1 MNLDGLMLTKSKF
14 SKMVESTVKKK
25 TISYLDAII
34 DICNEHNIEIDDI
47 KKFISPAI
55 KSKLEAE
62 AIKLN
67 LMVEKNNSL
76 ELE

>member
-1 MNLDGLMLTKSKF
+1 MNLDGLMLTKNKF
-14 SKMVESTVKKK
+14 TKMVESTVKKK

-34 DICNEHNIEIDDI
+34 DICGEHNIEIDDI

>member
-14 SKMVESTVKKK
+14 GKMVESTVKKK